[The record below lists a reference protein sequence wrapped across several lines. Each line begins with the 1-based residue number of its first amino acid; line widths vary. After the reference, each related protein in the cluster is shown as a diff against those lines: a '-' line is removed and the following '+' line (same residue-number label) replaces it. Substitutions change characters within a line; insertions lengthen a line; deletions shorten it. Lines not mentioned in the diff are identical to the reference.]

1 MAWLSVGTEAF
12 ELHDGETLV
21 GSAPDA
27 TWRVETADLM
37 PRHFSIIV
45 SRDAVTVRPFMHE
58 SVVVVGG
65 TQLHNEVRTLVDG
78 DVIAA
83 GVGRFVFSEDAPRV
97 VRSEPSRVTDAY
109 LIEERAGVAH
119 PLNHRSTSIG
129 RDASNDIVIRNPTAS
144 RFHADIRREA
154 GGFALHS
161 MGSAGSV
168 LNGRL
173 MKEPALLR
181 DGDLVEIAFTIFE
194 FTHAPLPPGVE
205 MAPDHPEENDE
216 TTRKP
221 TIATEWVMDED
232 GADAESAT
240 LPLVVIVGVLA
251 FICFCI
257 YMWHLLH
264 WTVSP

>member
-1 MAWLSVGTEAF
+1 MAWLSVGKSAF
-12 ELHDGETLV
+12 ELPEGETIV
-21 GSAPDA
+21 GNAPDA
-27 TWRVETADLM
+27 TWRIETADLM
-37 PRHFSIIV
+37 PRHFAIV
-45 SRDAVTVRPFMHE
+45 VEGGTVSVRPFMHE
-58 SVVVVGG
+58 SVVVVGT
-65 TQLHNEVRTLVDG
+65 TQLHTDPYLLVDG
-78 DVIAA
+78 DVISA
-83 GVGRFVFSEDAPRV
+83 GVGRFIFSQDAPRV
-97 VRSEPSRVTDAY
+97 VGADSSNVADAY

-119 PLNHRSTSIG
+119 PLNHRSTSVG

-161 MGSAGSV
+161 MGSAGTV

-173 MKEPALLR
+173 MKDPALLR

-205 MAPDHPEENDE
+205 LAPDHSGLNDE
-216 TTRKP
+216 ATRKP
-221 TIATEWVMDED
+221 TIATEWVVDED

-240 LPLVVIVGVLA
+240 VPLVVIIGILA

-257 YMWHLLH
+257 YMRHLLH
-264 WTVSP
+264 WTTSP

>member
-1 MAWLSVGTEAF
+1 MAWLSVGTLTY
-12 ELHDGETLV
+12 ELREGETVV
-21 GSAPDA
+21 GSGPEAN
-27 TWRVETADLM
+27 WRVETADLM
-37 PRHFSIIV
+37 PRHF
-45 SRDAVTVRPFMHE
+45 AVNVVEDRVVVRPFMHE
-58 SVVVVGG
+58 SVVVVGT
-65 TQLHNEVRTLVDG
+65 TQLHNEPRILVDG

-83 GVGRFVFSEDAPRV
+83 GIARFVFSEKSPRV
-97 VRSEPSRVTDAY
+97 IGAEATRVADAY

-119 PLNHRSTSIG
+119 PLSHRSTSIG

-161 MGSAGSV
+161 MGSAGTV

-205 MAPDHPEENDE
+205 VAPEHAGENDE

-221 TIATEWVMDED
+221 TIATEWVVDED

-240 LPLVVIVGVLA
+240 VPLIVIVGILA
-251 FICFCI
+251 FICFII
-257 YMWHLLH
+257 YMWHLLN
-264 WTVSP
+264 WTTSP

>member
-1 MAWLSVGTEAF
+1 MAWLSIGTSTFALQE
-12 ELHDGETLV
+12 GETIV

-27 TWRVETADLM
+27 TWRVENADLM
-37 PRHFSIIV
+37 PRHFAIV
-45 SRDAVTVRPFMHE
+45 VDGGSVLVRPFMHE
-58 SVVVVGG
+58 SVVVVGT
-65 TQLHNEVRTLVDG
+65 TQLHTDPQMLADG
-78 DVIAA
+78 DVISA
-83 GVGRFVFSEDAPRV
+83 GVGTFVFSHDAPRV
-97 VRSEPSRVTDAY
+97 IDAAASEVADAY

-129 RDASNDIVIRNPTAS
+129 RDASNDIVIRSPTAS

-161 MGSAGSV
+161 MGSAGTV

-173 MKEPALLR
+173 MKDPAVLR

-194 FTHAPLPPGVE
+194 FTHAPLPPGVDL
-205 MAPDHPEENDE
+205 APDHSGENDE
-216 TTRKP
+216 ATRKP

-240 LPLVVIVGVLA
+240 VPLIVIIGILA
-251 FICFCI
+251 FGCFCI

-264 WTVSP
+264 WTTSP